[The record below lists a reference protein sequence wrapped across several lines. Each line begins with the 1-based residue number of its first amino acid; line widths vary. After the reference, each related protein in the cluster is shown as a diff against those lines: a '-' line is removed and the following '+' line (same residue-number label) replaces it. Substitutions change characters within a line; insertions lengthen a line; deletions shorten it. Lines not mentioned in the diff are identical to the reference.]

1 MMNGEWRG
9 TTAGGIIAF
18 RPGTDFEPSW
28 TEAAGIVLQF
38 GMSEQKNTYTR
49 KLPQGV
55 NWKMGAVFTHD
66 YFWGFFEVIAIS

>member
-1 MMNGEWRG
+1 
-9 TTAGGIIAF
+9 
-18 RPGTDFEPSW
+18 
-28 TEAAGIVLQF
+28 
-38 GMSEQKNTYTR
+38 MSEQKNTYTR